1 MELLFA
7 WIKKE
12 RNIENCGFNFGGK
25 YLFAYNSE
33 KKELDIRKNNAFV
46 NGFFDLKF
54 DYENSRNQEPP
65 RVSNITGVVGRNGTG
80 KSSLL
85 EFLTDMP
92 YYLNHNMD
100 FSNYS
105 GTSKVSE
112 FNFDD
117 PPKNS
122 SFLVFKVKNETGDK
136 LHILSEKV
144 ENREPIPIAKKQITS
159 IIISDD
165 INGGMDSEKT
175 KTFKFSVGTGLSI
188 NKDSVKVET
197 IDILNKEYYQSVI
210 YFSNSFY
217 DRITDE
223 LVSSNLKNLGFRQSL
238 MKLAEKG
245 GSFAEVTKQHKN
257 KEMKQVISM
266 VSDINQNTTD
276 DKSDFRDPV
285 KLPNYVILSVQDFLR
300 RFEQKDR
307 LSFTK
312 SDKDKESQ
320 QAIATITSFFQ
331 NYSFLDMSQ
340 TNNPNYK
347 FLVDFC
353 NAAFLYYADNRFLN
367 AYKIVDAIQN
377 QYNKIVVDKQQGF
390 LNNILSNEKY
400 YYEHKKDKVEKNKV
414 ETKALFDSFIILIED
429 KNVTFNENNESLSI
443 QILNKQTKDVYENF
457 VEKYFKS
464 ISLLPHFDGFLEFSL
479 SHLGGDEASPLSAGE
494 SALYYTFGRFHS
506 LKHKV
511 LNNNLL
517 ILIDEGDLY
526 LHPEWQKSYIDYLVK
541 FLPVIFKDKQ
551 IQIVITSHSP
561 IILSDLPKENVIF
574 LTKGFNKKCK
584 VLPTEGRKTFGANIH
599 DLYNDGFFVDGN
611 NSTGAMGKFAENKI
625 NKVIDWLNS
634 DKEKDS
640 DRLKDIFDY
649 NKNIIELVDEPILY
663 NRLYEMYSEKL
674 VEEFGEMLGEEELNS
689 LYEKRKKTLEE
700 EHQKRIQKLRKDR
713 K

>member
-1 MELLFA
+1 
-7 WIKKE
+7 
-12 RNIENCGFNFGGK
+12 
-25 YLFAYNSE
+25 
-33 KKELDIRKNNAFV
+33 V

-65 RVSNITGVVGRNGTG
+65 RVSNITGVVGRNGIG

-197 IDILNKEYYQSVI
+197 PDNLNEEYYQSVI

-238 MKLAEKG
+238 ITLTGKG

-266 VSDINQNTTD
+266 VSDINQMKTSD
-276 DKSDFRDPV
+276 DKSDFLDPV
-285 KLPNYVILSVQDFLR
+285 KLPNYVILSVRDFLR
-300 RFEQKDR
+300 RFEKKDR

-353 NAAFLYYADNRFLN
+353 NAAFLYFMDNKILKAN
-367 AYKIVDAIQN
+367 EIVDAIQN
-377 QYNKIVVDKQQGF
+377 QYDNKM
-390 LNNILSNEKY
+390 
-400 YYEHKKDKVEKNKV
+400 
-414 ETKALFDSFIILIED
+414 
-429 KNVTFNENNESLSI
+429 
-443 QILNKQTKDVYENF
+443 
-457 VEKYFKS
+457 
-464 ISLLPHFDGFLEFSL
+464 
-479 SHLGGDEASPLSAGE
+479 
-494 SALYYTFGRFHS
+494 
-506 LKHKV
+506 V
-511 LNNNLL
+511 L
-517 ILIDEGDLY
+517 
-526 LHPEWQKSYIDYLVK
+526 
-541 FLPVIFKDKQ
+541 
-551 IQIVITSHSP
+551 
-561 IILSDLPKENVIF
+561 
-574 LTKGFNKKCK
+574 
-584 VLPTEGRKTFGANIH
+584 
-599 DLYNDGFFVDGN
+599 
-611 NSTGAMGKFAENKI
+611 
-625 NKVIDWLNS
+625 
-634 DKEKDS
+634 
-640 DRLKDIFDY
+640 DI
-649 NKNIIELVDEPILY
+649 
-663 NRLYEMYSEKL
+663 
-674 VEEFGEMLGEEELNS
+674 
-689 LYEKRKKTLEE
+689 
-700 EHQKRIQKLRKDR
+700 
-713 K
+713 